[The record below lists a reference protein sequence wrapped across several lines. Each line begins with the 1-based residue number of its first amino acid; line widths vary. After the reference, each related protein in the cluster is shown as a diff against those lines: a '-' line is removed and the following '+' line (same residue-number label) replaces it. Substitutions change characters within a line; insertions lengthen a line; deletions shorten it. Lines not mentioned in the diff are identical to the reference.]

1 MTEAILCFNNQ
12 NALTYN
18 LSHKDKIK
26 VHWILQTVAV
36 ISVAIGY
43 TAIFV
48 NKSLHNKQHFHS
60 YHSIF
65 GTAAVV
71 SLALTI
77 AGGIGAKYN
86 SIFTGYVKPVYVK
99 VAHSIGGVASYTLG
113 LFTIILGL
121 YTHWFHRNST
131 TWSIYVCLIVIL
143 YVLLNVIL
151 KPIVCLYTRLK
162 GVY

>member
-12 NALTYN
+12 NALTSN
-18 LSHKDKIK
+18 LSHKNKITL
-26 VHWILQTVAV
+26 HWILQTVAV
-36 ISVAIGY
+36 ILVAIGY

-48 NKSLHNKQHFHS
+48 NKSLHNKPHFHS
-60 YHSIF
+60 YHAIF
-65 GTAAVV
+65 GTTAVV
-71 SLALTI
+71 TLALTI
-77 AGGIGAKYN
+77 GGGITAKYN
-86 SIFTGYVKPVYVK
+86 LILKGYVKPVYVK
-99 VAHSIGGVASYTLG
+99 IGHSIGGLASYALG

-143 YVLLNVIL
+143 YVMLTVVL